1 MSNISLQRLLVK
13 NLISRILINKKLG
26 IKISNDNNIFKFHP
40 ILFLKCI
47 LLVIDL
53 INIYKIYNFF
63 FKPVVMFKHSSL
75 QLLND
80 YKTSEVFVLSR
91 VNHYKISDV
100 LNEFKDQNTYNYY
113 VIHVALK
120 IVARLSHIF
129 PNKKI
134 KKDLYQENI
143 LTVDTYKK
151 ARYSI
156 ATAYLKYYFFLCLAF
171 LFNRK
176 QIVIREEAH
185 YQHSFLINSWFK
197 MKNILVCEP
206 QHGLIYKSHDAY
218 NFSSAELKSGIAKYL
233 PDVLFIFGNYWHNKL
248 NSPAEKVI
256 LGKEFRN
263 LNKIEREVNNTRLKR
278 ALIISDG
285 LNFEF
290 FLNLA
295 LNFRSV
301 MGQDYTVLLR
311 PHPSERQG
319 LKQSSIL
326 LAKKNS
332 IAIDWGDLDDSLSS
346 SDYVISE
353 MSTILYESMFYAC
366 NILMVYSEAS
376 KFVFGY
382 TESDIL
388 HVIGEVKLLDFK
400 SIVDCDLHDI
410 YSPDFAQAYNNFLKD
425 NLYVWNS

>member
-1 MSNISLQRLLVK
+1 MSNISLQRFLVK

-26 IKISNDNNIFKFHP
+26 IKISNDNNVSKFHP

-100 LNEFKDQNTYNYY
+100 LNEFKDQDTYNYY

-129 PNKKI
+129 PNIKI

-156 ATAYLKYYFFLCLAF
+156 ATTYLKYYFFLCLAF

-185 YQHSFLINSWFK
+185 YQHSFLINNW
-197 MKNILVCEP
+197 
-206 QHGLIYKSHDAY
+206 
-218 NFSSAELKSGIAKYL
+218 
-233 PDVLFIFGNYWHNKL
+233 
-248 NSPAEKVI
+248 
-256 LGKEFRN
+256 
-263 LNKIEREVNNTRLKR
+263 
-278 ALIISDG
+278 
-285 LNFEF
+285 
-290 FLNLA
+290 
-295 LNFRSV
+295 FRS
-301 MGQDYTVLLR
+301 
-311 PHPSERQG
+311 E
-319 LKQSSIL
+319 I
-326 LAKKNS
+326 KKS
-332 IAIDWGDLDDSLSS
+332 IASR
-346 SDYVISE
+346 
-353 MSTILYESMFYAC
+353 
-366 NILMVYSEAS
+366 
-376 KFVFGY
+376 
-382 TESDIL
+382 
-388 HVIGEVKLLDFK
+388 
-400 SIVDCDLHDI
+400 
-410 YSPDFAQAYNNFLKD
+410 
-425 NLYVWNS
+425 